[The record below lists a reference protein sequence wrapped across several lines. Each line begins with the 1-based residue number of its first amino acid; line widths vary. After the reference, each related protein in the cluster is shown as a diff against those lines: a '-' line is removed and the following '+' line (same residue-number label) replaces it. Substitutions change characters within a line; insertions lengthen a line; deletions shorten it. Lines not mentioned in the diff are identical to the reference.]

1 MLIFIIIVGMI
12 FMFLAGVIAGFYVGV
27 YKARTNDHLFCD
39 PDDGGDD

>member
-1 MLIFIIIVGMI
+1 MLVLIIISMI
-12 FMFLAGVIAGFYVGV
+12 FMFLAGATFGFYFGV

>member
-1 MLIFIIIVGMI
+1 MLILIVVGMI
-12 FMFLAGVIAGFYVGV
+12 FMFLSGTILGFYVGV